1 MTPTQKIEVPKNE
14 VTLVRLLNAPRDKV
28 WRAFR
33 EAEALKSWWGL
44 PHDASMPTCNIDFRV
59 GGVLHCQII
68 HRGSE
73 IWFKWIY
80 REIVEGERL
89 VLEQHLSDAAGR
101 EWDSPDRPV
110 STITMLL
117 EDSGGKTRLTV
128 THAGMASEKYPA
140 EMFEEGW
147 SESLGRLAGTLAGR

>member
-1 MTPTQKIEVPKNE
+1 MTPTQKIEVPENE

-28 WRAFR
+28 WRALA
-33 EAEALKSWWGL
+33 EPEALQQWWGL
-44 PHDASMPTCNIDFRV
+44 PHDASMPICNVDFRV
-59 GGVLHCQII
+59 GGVLHCRII

-110 STITMLL
+110 STITMRL
-117 EDSGGKTRLTV
+117 EDSGGKTKLTV
-128 THAGMASEKYPA
+128 RHAGMASEKYPA

-147 SESLGRLAGTLAGR
+147 SDSLARLAAYLAGK